1 VIFFVI
7 SRAEIGGERGG
18 GGESGEG
25 KVFDRS
31 FAEGNEKSLKRRLL
45 HALSCG
51 LAATFPAILFPVCL
65 HTVEVTDR
73 CDRSAAINRNRI
85 RGRLRGEADG
95 EPKAKRPRRATS
107 ENQEA
112 FFVKT
117 LQLATNAQASERRR
131 WREAHAF
138 FPPLPSS
145 SFILSFSPR
154 SPLPSLFL
162 PPPPPQLLRFFE
174 TFSYLPPLS
183 DADIAKQVD
192 YITRNGWVPALEFAD
207 PGQAYVA
214 DTNTVRIR
222 NSVGYQDNRYWSMY
236 KLPMFGCTDSSQVLK
251 EIQSATKSFPKAYIR
266 LVAFDPNRQ
275 VQVAGM
281 LVHRPKSDDIQAPE
295 SRSI

>member
-1 VIFFVI
+1 M
-7 SRAEIGGERGG
+7 
-18 GGESGEG
+18 
-25 KVFDRS
+25 VF
-31 FAEGNEKSLKRRLL
+31 A
-45 HALSCG
+45 
-51 LAATFPAILFPVCL
+51 LAAKAAVAPAVAVRSKAAKSSAFRVWQPV
-65 HTVEVTDR
+65 D
-73 CDRSAAINRNRI
+73 N
-85 RGRLRGEADG
+85 
-95 EPKAKRPRRATS
+95 K
-107 ENQEA
+107 
-112 FFVKT
+112 
-117 LQLATNAQASERRR
+117 
-131 WREAHAF
+131 
-138 FPPLPSS
+138 
-145 SFILSFSPR
+145 
-154 SPLPSLFL
+154 
-162 PPPPPQLLRFFE
+162 FFE

-214 DTNTVRIR
+214 DTNTDRIR

-295 SRSI
+295 NRSI